1 MAGAF
6 GECTLYCGGPVAR
19 NSLHVL
25 HGARGLP
32 GAHEVLDGVYAGGL
46 PHANALVR
54 AGDADPA
61 DFRLLAGYAGWEP
74 GQLEAE
80 VGDGSWW
87 VVAASPGVVL
97 DAVQGRLRAATPA
110 AGLAAAL
117 AGSFGRGAGG
127 GGAPGARGEKAVAW
141 AAVLGLAGIAPAPP
155 PPPQGLPGGPVW

>member
-1 MAGAF
+1 VGLDEAVAGAF
-6 GECTLYCGGPVAR
+6 GACTLYCGGPVAR

-54 AGDADPA
+54 AGDADAA

-80 VGDGSWW
+80 VRDGSWW

-97 DAVQGRLRAATPA
+97 EAVQGRLRGPPPPV
-110 AGLAAAL
+110 
-117 AGSFGRGAGG
+117 GAG
-127 GGAPGARGEKAVAW
+127 AGARGEKAGTW
-141 AAVLGLAGIAPAPP
+141 AAVLGLAGIAPPP
-155 PPPQGLPGGPVW
+155 PGGAAPGGW